1 MTGSG
6 GQSPA
11 EHHLGDR
18 LAALVDGE
26 LGHDSRE
33 RVLAHLA
40 TCWKCK
46 AEADAQRRLKSVFAE
61 AALPPLS
68 ENFLAR
74 LQGLAGGDPRAPLGA
89 DHDGRADH
97 RPDAREG
104 HEGPG
109 GPGKA
114 VLGARADSLAPLGL
128 IPGGAARPRE
138 GGFRIHEMP
147 EPPRGGIRGRRIA
160 FAAAGAVS
168 LAAFALG
175 GAAPLT
181 SVAGPQGPRAENPR
195 TATTPLSA
203 SSASS
208 ASSAAGRDRNLARS
222 ASQGGTGGSGGS
234 APSAAVPVREVSL
247 LRPSAAPLL
256 PPLIRRGHPAPGAP
270 SGDTARR

>member
-11 EHHLGDR
+11 EQHLGDR

-61 AALPPLS
+61 AELPPLS
-68 ENFLAR
+68 EDFLAR
-74 LQGLAGGDPRAPLGA
+74 LQGLAGGDPHGPLGA
-89 DHDGRADH
+89 GGDDRADRE
-97 RPDAREG
+97 RPEGREGREG
-104 HEGPG
+104 HRGQ
-109 GPGKA
+109 GKA
-114 VLGARADSLAPLGL
+114 TLGAGADALAPLGL
-128 IPGGAARPRE
+128 LPGGVRSGARPRE
-138 GGFRIHEMP
+138 SGFRIHEMP
-147 EPPRGGIRGRRIA
+147 EPPRSGIRGRRIA

-175 GAAPLT
+175 GASPLA
-181 SVAGPQGPRAENPR
+181 SVVAPQGPSAENPR
-195 TATTPLSA
+195 TASTPLT
-203 SSASS
+203 SSPGAV
-208 ASSAAGRDRNLARS
+208 RDERRRLARS
-222 ASQGGTGGSGGS
+222 ASQGGSGGSGT
-234 APSAAVPVREVSL
+234 SAAVPVRDVSL

-256 PPLIRRGHPAPGAP
+256 PPLIRTGHPAPGAP
-270 SGDTARR
+270 PVDTARR

>member
-1 MTGSG
+1 M
-6 GQSPA
+6 
-11 EHHLGDR
+11 
-18 LAALVDGE
+18 
-26 LGHDSRE
+26 
-33 RVLAHLA
+33 LAHLA

-46 AEADAQRRLKSVFAE
+46 AEADAQRRLKNVFAE

-89 DHDGRADH
+89 DHDGWADRDH
-97 RPDAREG
+97 PDAREG

-114 VLGARADSLAPLGL
+114 GLGARADSLAPLGL

-208 ASSAAGRDRNLARS
+208 AAGRDRRLARS
-222 ASQGGTGGSGGS
+222 ASQGGAGGSGGS

-270 SGDTARR
+270 PGDTARR

>member
-1 MTGSG
+1 MSGSG

-40 TCWKCK
+40 TCWTCK
-46 AEADAQRRLKSVFAE
+46 AEADAQRRLKNVFAE
-61 AALPPLS
+61 ATLPPLS
-68 ENFLAR
+68 ESFLAR

-89 DHDGRADH
+89 DGDGWADREH
-97 RPDAREG
+97 PEG

-114 VLGARADSLAPLGL
+114 GLGARADSLAPLGL
-128 IPGGAARPRE
+128 VPGGAARPRE

-175 GAAPLT
+175 GASPLT
-181 SVAGPQGPRAENPR
+181 SVAGPQGSSAENPR
-195 TATTPLSA
+195 TASTPLPA
-203 SSASS
+203 SPAG
-208 ASSAAGRDRNLARS
+208 GRDRRLARS
-222 ASQGGTGGSGGS
+222 ASGGAGGS
-234 APSAAVPVREVSL
+234 ASSAAVPVREVSL
-247 LRPSAAPLL
+247 LRPSAAPVL
-256 PPLIRRGHPAPGAP
+256 PPLIRGGHQAAGASPGDA
-270 SGDTARR
+270 SRR